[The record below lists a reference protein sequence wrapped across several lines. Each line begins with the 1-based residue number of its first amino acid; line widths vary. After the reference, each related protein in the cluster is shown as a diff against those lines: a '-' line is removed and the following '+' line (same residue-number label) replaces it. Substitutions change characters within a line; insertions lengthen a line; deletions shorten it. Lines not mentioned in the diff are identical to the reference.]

1 MSEPSSTPASA
12 QPTGDPATAYPAEAP
27 AIGPFDATTLP
38 HFDLSQVRDELDV
51 AQADPEA
58 ARALAAKHW
67 SRLLYDPNYPW
78 RGQTPYPQMP
88 APRK

>member
-1 MSEPSSTPASA
+1 MREPSPIPASA
-12 QPTGDPATAYPAEAP
+12 QPTSDPATAPAAEAP
-27 AIGPFDATTLP
+27 ATDPFDATTLP
-38 HFDLSQVRDELDV
+38 RYDLSQVRDELDV

-78 RGQTPYPQMP
+78 RGQKPYPQMP
-88 APRK
+88 ASRK